1 MTFFGGA
8 GAAGGWSGGG
18 NWQNNLRPNSLKR
31 STDGWDDDE
40 LGSVYNHRVVVRLF
54 QFVKPYRGRL
64 MLALIGTLGY
74 AAMTR
79 TMPLAIAGLIAVAS
93 GEKVGK
99 VDLGGWLV
107 AASGHNIRS
116 LNAWGTVYILLAA
129 TSAIFYYTQLTSTGW
144 IGHRLLLGLR
154 RDMFAHLQKLGLRFY
169 DNNEVGRVM
178 SRVTSDVTSLQDL
191 MTSGFLTVIGDIA
204 GIGISVGFLL
214 YFDTRLALVTFT
226 VVPLLVITMAVWQS
240 YSRTAFIR
248 VRQAIAVVNANLQE
262 NVSGVRVIQSLS
274 REDENAQRFD
284 QINQQNLRANVNAGR
299 LTAAVTPA
307 VEVIVA
313 LGMSLVVCYGGYR
326 ALHGDMTVAALI
338 GFALQLQLFFDP
350 VRDLVL
356 QYTQL
361 QRAMA
366 GGERVL
372 EVLDTKPEFEDA
384 EDAIDIDDVTGR
396 VDFNH
401 VTFRYVDDVPVLD
414 DIDLH
419 VVPGETIAFVGQTGA
434 GKTTLTALLPRF
446 YDVTEGSIE
455 IDGID
460 VRKISHKSL
469 SRRMGLVLQEPFLF
483 SGTVTENIRYGREDA
498 TDAEIEDAARTVG
511 AHDFI
516 ARLGEGYGTYLHERG
531 MNLSVGQRQLISFA
545 RAIIARPRILILD
558 EATAN
563 VDTQTEVIVQRA
575 LSTLLEGRTSFVI
588 AHRLSTIRNADR
600 IVVLEHGRIVEQGK
614 HDDLLALGGR
624 YSNLYRMT
632 YEQHPVGAN
641 GAAASNGKPAA
652 NGHGAAAIVR
662 PAT

>member
-8 GAAGGWSGGG
+8 GSAGGWSGGG
-18 NWQNNLRPNSLKR
+18 NWQNSLRPNSLKR

-40 LGSVYNHRVVVRLF
+40 LGSVYNHRVVKRLYTF
-54 QFVKPYRGRL
+54 IAPYRFRL
-64 MLALIGTLGY
+64 LMALIGTLGY

-79 TMPLAIAGLIAVAS
+79 TMPLAVGGLIHAAMNKNI
-93 GEKVGK
+93 G
-99 VDLGGWLV
+99 DL
-107 AASGHNIRS
+107 NK
-116 LNAWGTVYILLAA
+116 WGFVYIGLAVF
-129 TSAIFYYTQLTSTGW
+129 SALFYWLQLTTTGW

-154 RDMFAHLQKLGLRFY
+154 RDMFAHLQKLSLRFY

-191 MTSGFLTVIGDIA
+191 MTSGFLTIIGDVA
-204 GIGISVGFLL
+204 GIVLSVGFLL
-214 YFDTRLALVTFT
+214 YFDVRLSLVTFT
-226 VVPLLVITMAVWQS
+226 VVPILVITMAVWQN
-240 YSRTAFIR
+240 YSRVAFIR

-274 REDENAQRFD
+274 REDENAKRFD
-284 QINQQNLRANVNAGR
+284 SINQQNWHANVNAGR
-299 LTAAVTPA
+299 LSAAVTPA

-313 LGMSLVVCYGGYR
+313 IGMSLVIGYGGYQV
-326 ALHGDMTVAALI
+326 LHGHMAVYALI
-338 GFALQLQLFFDP
+338 AFTLQLQLFFDP

-366 GGERVL
+366 GGERVI

-384 EDAIDIDDVTGR
+384 PDAVDIDNVEGR

-401 VTFRYVDDVPVLD
+401 MTFRYVDDVPVLV

-419 VVPGETIAFVGQTGA
+419 VKPGESIAFVGQTGA
-434 GKTTLTALLPRF
+434 GKTTMTSLLPRF

-460 VRKISHKSL
+460 VRKISHESL
-469 SRRMGLVLQEPFLF
+469 SRQMGLVLQEPFLF
-483 SGTVTENIRYGREDA
+483 SGTVAENIRYGREDA

-516 ARLGEGYGTYLHERG
+516 SRLDGGYETHLHERG

-563 VDTQTEVIVQRA
+563 VDTQTEVIIQRA
-575 LSTLLEGRTSFVI
+575 LGALLEGRTSFVI

-600 IVVLEHGRIVEQGK
+600 IIVLDHGRIVEQGK

-624 YSNLYRMT
+624 YANLYRMT
-632 YEQHPVGAN
+632 YEQHAMASKGAN
-641 GAAASNGKPAA
+641 GKTAT
-652 NGHGAAAIVR
+652 NGHAPTTT
-662 PAT
+662 PAPQPA

>member
-40 LGSVYNHRVVVRLF
+40 LGSVYNHRVVMRLYK
-54 QFVKPYRGRL
+54 FVAPYRMRL

-74 AAMTR
+74 AALTR
-79 TMPLAIAGLIAVAS
+79 TMPLAVGGLITAARHGDAS
-93 GEKVGK
+93 TLNKW
-99 VDLGGWLV
+99 GWL
-107 AASGHNIRS
+107 
-116 LNAWGTVYILLAA
+116 YIVLAA
-129 TSAIFYYTQLTSTGW
+129 LSAGFYYVQLTSTGW

-154 RDMFAHLQKLGLRFY
+154 RDMFAHLQKLSLRFY

-204 GIGISVGFLL
+204 GIGISIGFLL
-214 YFDTRLALVTFT
+214 YFDWRLALVTFT
-226 VVPLLVITMAVWQS
+226 VVPVLVVTMAVWQN
-240 YSRTAFIR
+240 YSRVAFIR
-248 VRQAIAVVNANLQE
+248 VRQAIAVVNSNLQE

-274 REDENAQRFD
+274 REDENAKRFD
-284 QINQQNLRANVNAGR
+284 DINQQNLRANVNAGR

-313 LGMSLVVCYGGYR
+313 VGMSLVVAYGGYR
-326 ALHGDMTVAALI
+326 VLHGQMGLGALI
-338 GFALQLQLFFDP
+338 AFTLQLQLFFDP

-372 EVLDTKPEFEDA
+372 EVLDTKPDFEDA
-384 EDAIDIDDVTGR
+384 EDAVDIDDVTGR

-419 VVPGETIAFVGQTGA
+419 VEPGETIAFVGQTGA

-469 SRRMGLVLQEPFLF
+469 SRQMGLVLQEPFLF
-483 SGTVTENIRYGREDA
+483 SGTVAENIRYGREDA
-498 TDAEIEDAARTVG
+498 TDQDIEDAARTVG

-516 ARLGEGYGTYLHERG
+516 ARLEEGYGTYLHERG
-531 MNLSVGQRQLISFA
+531 LNLSVGQRQLISFA
-545 RAIIARPRILILD
+545 RAIIARPRILLLD

-563 VDTQTEVIVQRA
+563 VDTQTEVIIQRA

-632 YEQHPVGAN
+632 YEQH
-641 GAAASNGKPAA
+641 GAASTNGKPAT
-652 NGHGAAAIVR
+652 NGHAATGAAAVS
-662 PAT
+662 PA

>member
-1 MTFFGGA
+1 MKPDNASCTLPPSAWMVF
-8 GAAGGWSGGG
+8 
-18 NWQNNLRPNSLKR
+18 
-31 STDGWDDDE
+31 
-40 LGSVYNHRVVVRLF
+40 RL
-54 QFVKPYRGRL
+54 
-64 MLALIGTLGY
+64 I
-74 AAMTR
+74 
-79 TMPLAIAGLIAVAS
+79 S
-93 GEKVGK
+93 SCS
-99 VDLGGWLV
+99 
-107 AASGHNIRS
+107 AAS
-116 LNAWGTVYILLAA
+116 AV
-129 TSAIFYYTQLTSTGW
+129 
-144 IGHRLLLGLR
+144 
-154 RDMFAHLQKLGLRFY
+154 
-169 DNNEVGRVM
+169 
-178 SRVTSDVTSLQDL
+178 
-191 MTSGFLTVIGDIA
+191 
-204 GIGISVGFLL
+204 LL
-214 YFDTRLALVTFT
+214 YFDAKLALVTLS
-226 VVPLLVITMAVWQS
+226 VVPLLVITMAVWQN
-240 YSRTAFIR
+240 YSRVAFIR
-248 VRQAIAVVNANLQE
+248 VRQAIAIVNANLQE

-274 REDENAQRFD
+274 REDENAKRFD
-284 QINQQNLRANVNAGR
+284 DINQQNLRANVNAGR

-313 LGMSLVVCYGGYR
+313 LGMSLVVGYGGYR
-326 ALHGDMTVAALI
+326 VLHGQMEVAALI
-338 GFALQLQLFFDP
+338 AFTLQLQLFFDP

-483 SGTVTENIRYGREDA
+483 SGTVAENIRYGREDA

-516 ARLGEGYGTYLHERG
+516 ARLEDGYGTYLHERG

-632 YEQHPVGAN
+632 YEQHPMGAN
-641 GAAASNGKPAA
+641 GAAASNGKPAT
-652 NGHGAAAIVR
+652 NGHAATAIVQ

>member
-8 GAAGGWSGGG
+8 GAAGGWSGQG
-18 NWQNNLRPNSLKR
+18 NWNNQLRPNSLKR
-31 STDGWDDDE
+31 STDGWDDEE

-54 QFVKPYRGRL
+54 KFVAPYRKRL
-64 MLALIGTLGY
+64 LLALAGTLGY
-74 AAMTR
+74 ALATR
-79 TMPLAIAGLIAVAS
+79 AMPLAVGGLVNGAINEDFSALNKWGAFYIVLAV
-93 GEKVGK
+93 
-99 VDLGGWLV
+99 
-107 AASGHNIRS
+107 
-116 LNAWGTVYILLAA
+116 
-129 TSAIFYYTQLTSTGW
+129 TSMAFFYLQLTTTGW

-154 RDMFAHLQKLGLRFY
+154 KDMFAHLQKLSLRFY

-178 SRVTSDVTSLQDL
+178 SRVTSDVTALQDL
-191 MTSGFLTVIGDIA
+191 MTSGFLTIVGDVA
-204 GIGISVGFLL
+204 GIVLSVAFLL
-214 YFDTRLALVTFT
+214 YFDVKLALVTFT
-226 VVPLLVITMAVWQS
+226 VVPVLVITMAVWQA
-240 YSRTAFIR
+240 YSRRAFVR
-248 VRQAIAVVNANLQE
+248 VRQAIAIVNANLQE

-274 REDENAQRFD
+274 REDETAKRFD
-284 QINQQNLRANVNAGR
+284 SINQQNLRANVDAGR

-313 LGMSLVVCYGGYR
+313 CAMSLVVAFGGWQV
-326 ALHGDMTVAALI
+326 LNGHMEVAALI
-338 GFALQLQLFFDP
+338 AFALQLQLFFDP

-366 GGERVL
+366 GGERVI

-384 EDAIDIDDVTGR
+384 EDAVDLPDDMQGR

-401 VTFRYVDDVPVLD
+401 MTFRYVEDVPVLE

-419 VVPGETIAFVGQTGA
+419 VEPGETIALVGQTGA
-434 GKTTLTALLPRF
+434 GKTTLTALLSRF

-460 VRKISHKSL
+460 VRQIRHSSL
-469 SRRMGLVLQEPFLF
+469 AAKTGLVLQEPFLF
-483 SGTVTENIRYGREDA
+483 SGTVAENIRYGRIEA
-498 TDAEIEDAARTVG
+498 TDAEIEEAARTVG
-511 AHDFI
+511 AHEFI
-516 ARLGEGYGTYLHERG
+516 MRLESGYDTYLNERG

-563 VDTQTEVIVQRA
+563 VDTQTEVIIQRA
-575 LSTLLEGRTSFVI
+575 LNTLLEGRTSFVI

-600 IVVLEHGRIVEQGK
+600 IIVLEHGRIVEQGR

-624 YSNLYRMT
+624 YANLYRMT
-632 YEQHPVGAN
+632 YEQHALS
-641 GAAASNGKPAA
+641 SNGHSA
-652 NGHGAAAIVR
+652 NGHAAAAPTA
-662 PAT
+662 PAPGVA